1 MKSLKDFDNTGFV
14 NFPQSEKSIKG
25 IDCGKTLVYLVALQE
40 GVANTNIQKI
50 GNFCGDDILS
60 KQNRLSIYS
69 TIEDVISE
77 INLESEIQEIEKFY
91 FRNERIESV
100 SSVLLGWSKFSWQYV
115 DRLNPWCCGF
125 RDLSNEGKKIYYSI
139 KKLHNH
145 SDIRIL
151 TFNNIL

>member
-1 MKSLKDFDNTGFV
+1 MRDFENKGFV
-14 NFPQSEKSIKG
+14 NFPQYEKSTKAV
-25 IDCGKTLVYLVALQE
+25 DCGKTLVYLVAIQE
-40 GVANTNIQKI
+40 GIANTSIKKI

-60 KQNRLSIYS
+60 KQNRLSLS
-69 TIEDVISE
+69 RTIEDVIQE
-77 INLESEIQEIEKFY
+77 INSQSEIQEIEKFY
-91 FRNERIESV
+91 FQNERLEAV
-100 SSVLLGWSKFSWQYV
+100 SSILIGWSKFTWQYV

-125 RDLSNEGKKIYYSI
+125 RDLSNEGKKIYYSL